1 MLFSS
6 TFCTK
11 VSRGCSSRA
20 ASLLGPRK
28 VTVIFIYTAQEAANS
43 RSSGNPAVPWGCAAS
58 RGILHRQGVSQERHH
73 QPWVSGDTG
82 TIGVSGEAMCGE
94 VSAGDARSTAEC
106 MERFAFTSAC
116 LATENS
122 LI

>member
-1 MLFSS
+1 M
-6 TFCTK
+6 
-11 VSRGCSSRA
+11 
-20 ASLLGPRK
+20 
-28 VTVIFIYTAQEAANS
+28 IFIYTAQEAANS

-73 QPWVSGDTG
+73 QPWGSGDTG
-82 TIGVSGEAMCGE
+82 TIGVSGEA
-94 VSAGDARSTAEC
+94 SAGDARSTAEC